1 MHLLPH
7 LVGRLYGR
15 ASGIVSTNLALGE
28 WPNVFGDA
36 NHHRTARPL
45 TYHCDIVETGNDS
58 GQFKRRDDDQ

>member
-1 MHLLPH
+1 MA
-7 LVGRLYGR
+7 R